1 MQQPDLSPHDAVG
14 VRPSIR
20 FKRARRQRHVIALPP
35 NDIDAIWL
43 SIKVACGA
51 TLITTPLGFAAAYFL
66 AFSRL
71 PAKPLIEGL
80 INLPLVLPPVVVG
93 YLLLLL
99 FGQSGFLGPL
109 LQSVDLRI
117 IFTLSGA
124 ILASA
129 VVGFPLMVRAIRI
142 GLEDIDRN
150 CLQAA
155 RTLGAGWWDTL
166 LTITLPLSG
175 RAVLA
180 GMTLMFAR
188 SLGEFGAT
196 IILAGNIPGVTQTI
210 PLAIYDYTNTPGG
223 DRMALNLC
231 LVSIVLS
238 FAVLMLSEAVSRSMK
253 RN

>member
-1 MQQPDLSPHDAVG
+1 MLTLSAQDIHA
-14 VRPSIR
+14 IR
-20 FKRARRQRHVIALPP
+20 
-35 NDIDAIWL
+35 L
-43 SIKVACGA
+43 SMEVATVA
-51 TLITTPLGFAAAYFL
+51 TLLSTPFGFLTAYILVFT
-66 AFSRL
+66 RL
-71 PAKPLIEGL
+71 PGKALLEGL

-99 FGQSGFLGPL
+99 FGRAGFLGPIL
-109 LQSVDLRI
+109 HALDIRI

-124 ILASA
+124 VIAAA
-129 VVGFPLMVRAIRI
+129 VVGFPLLVRSIRI
-142 GLEDIDRN
+142 GMEGIDVHF
-150 CLQAA
+150 LQAS
-155 RTLGAGWWDTL
+155 RTLGARWWDTL
-166 LTITLPLSG
+166 FTITLPLSG

-223 DRMALNLC
+223 DQMALSLC

-238 FAVLMLSEAVSRSMK
+238 FTVLMISEAMARSFK
-253 RN
+253 RRETR

>member
-1 MQQPDLSPHDAVG
+1 MMESFFHLTPQDTH
-14 VRPSIR
+14 
-20 FKRARRQRHVIALPP
+20 
-35 NDIDAIWL
+35 AIWL
-43 SIKVACGA
+43 SIKVACAA
-51 TLITTPLGFAAAYFL
+51 TLIASPFGFAAAYL
-66 AFSRL
+66 LVFSKL
-71 PAKPLIEGL
+71 PAKPLIEGV

-93 YLLLLL
+93 YLMLLF
-99 FGQSGFLGPL
+99 FGQSGTLGPFLGRF
-109 LQSVDLRI
+109 DIRI

-124 ILASA
+124 VLASA

-142 GLEDIDRN
+142 GMEGIDRN

-166 LTITLPLSG
+166 FTITLPLSG

-210 PLAIYDYTNTPGG
+210 PLAIYEYTNTPGG

-238 FAVLMLSEAVSRSMK
+238 FAVLLLSEAVGRSLKK
-253 RN
+253 R